1 MKRATRRAGLAA
13 ALGLAGLATWL
24 GPAGG
29 HGLFART
36 PADGLTT
43 LAPDPAAP
51 QRAMVPFGLNLGHA
65 STWGAEQLFANVLH
79 NPGFE
84 AITDG
89 SLLTVGSV
97 SGDWIGDA
105 AAWAARPAGFWN
117 GARYE
122 VRTGAAGGRTG
133 TVRAHEGVVGQSQR
147 LQLEGAPAM
156 LAAGDIVALLRD
168 DDPTPAPLWWR
179 EAGEFR
185 SVALPRP
192 GSPGRQ
198 ALRIAAQGGTAR
210 LSHYL
215 DGITGRA
222 GKLLPV
228 NGRWRLSLW
237 ARSDGAGAVT
247 LRARFGRTGRTAFLD
262 ASALAG
268 PEWQRLEWDFD
279 AEDTGPDAPLALTLE
294 IASGS
299 VLLDDAS
306 LEAVGPPTPGGFR
319 PEVVAALSALR
330 PGVLRDWQGQ
340 LGEPLANRLAPP
352 LARRPARYRAGEHE
366 AQHHYGLEEF
376 LALCAA
382 VGARPWIVGAP
393 TWSPREW
400 SQLGAWLTLALDRH
414 RLPGAIVEF
423 GNESW
428 NPIFRPAAIDTT
440 PALGQAS
447 DRAFTALAA
456 GSQRDARIVSTLGA
470 QSARPGHAAE
480 LAQASP
486 ASQSIALGPYF
497 GYEARPGEG
506 ADALLTRWFGES
518 FAGHGQQLQQV
529 ASAGRVPVVYEVNLH
544 TTEGAG
550 SAPARNA
557 ALQSP
562 AAGVLLARQL
572 LRASLSGARYQAVY
586 SLSGHDAKL
595 GDRDEFTPLFGVTRD
610 LASPQPRLRTTGQ
623 ALAILNRIAQSSIR
637 PATCA
642 GPGCEGLTVAYFN
655 ANQAVAVV
663 SSLDRA
669 QDVVVKLPCA
679 RGAAIA
685 VETLAGSGQAV
696 AGTCEGRQVRVTV
709 PARSLVTLN
718 AAS

>member
-1 MKRATRRAGLAA
+1 MKRASRRAGLAA

-29 HGLFART
+29 HALFEHPPAEGLAT
-36 PADGLTT
+36 V
-43 LAPDPAAP
+43 APDATAP
-51 QRAMVPFGLNLGHA
+51 QRSMTPFGLNLGHA
-65 STWGAEQLFANVLH
+65 TPWGAEQLLANVLH

-97 SGDWIGDA
+97 TGAWVGDV

-122 VRTGAAGGRTG
+122 VRSGAAAGRAG
-133 TVRAHEGVVGQSQR
+133 LVRMHEGVVGQSQR
-147 LQLEGAPAM
+147 LQLDNAPAM
-156 LAAGDIVALLRD
+156 LAPGDIIALLRD
-168 DDPTPAPLWWR
+168 NHPTPAPLWWR

-198 ALRIAAQGGTAR
+198 ALRMAASGGHAR

-215 DGITGRA
+215 DGITARA

-228 NGRWRLSLW
+228 NGRWRLAVW

-262 ASALAG
+262 APALAG
-268 PEWQRLEWDFD
+268 PEWQRLEWEFD
-279 AEDTGPDAPLALTLE
+279 AEDNGPDAPLALTLE
-294 IASGS
+294 IGSGS

-306 LEAVGPPTPGGFR
+306 LEAVAPPTPGGFR

-352 LARRPARYRAGEHE
+352 LARQPARYRAGDHE

-423 GNESW
+423 GNENW
-428 NPIFRPAAIDTT
+428 NPIFRPAAIDAT
-440 PALGQAS
+440 PAIGQAS
-447 DRAFTALAA
+447 DRAFSALAA
-456 GSQRDARIVSTLGA
+456 GSQHDARIVSTLGA
-470 QSARPGHAAE
+470 QAARPGHAAD
-480 LAQASP
+480 LAKASP

-497 GYEARPGEG
+497 GYEARAGED
-506 ADALLTRWFGES
+506 AEALLARWFGES
-518 FAGHGQQLQQV
+518 FTDAGQQLRQV
-529 ASAGRVPVVYEVNLH
+529 AAAGRVPVVYEVNLH

-550 SAPARNA
+550 HAPARNA
-557 ALQSP
+557 ALQSQG
-562 AAGVLLARQL
+562 AGVLLARQL
-572 LRASLSGARYQAVY
+572 LRGSLAGARYQAVY
-586 SLSGHDAKL
+586 SLSGHDTQV
-595 GDRDEFTPLFGVTRD
+595 GNRDDFAPLFGVTRD
-610 LASPQPRLRTTGQ
+610 LASPQPRLRATGQ
-623 ALAILNRIAQSSIR
+623 ALALLNRVAQSSIR

-642 GPGCEGLTVAYFN
+642 GTGCESLTVAYFQ
-655 ANQAVAVV
+655 ANQAVALV

-669 QDVVVKLPCA
+669 QDVLVKLPCA
-679 RGAAIA
+679 SGSI
-685 VETLAGSGQAV
+685 VTVDTLSGSGQAT
-696 AGTCEGRQVRVTV
+696 ASACEGRQVRVTV

-718 AAS
+718 AGT